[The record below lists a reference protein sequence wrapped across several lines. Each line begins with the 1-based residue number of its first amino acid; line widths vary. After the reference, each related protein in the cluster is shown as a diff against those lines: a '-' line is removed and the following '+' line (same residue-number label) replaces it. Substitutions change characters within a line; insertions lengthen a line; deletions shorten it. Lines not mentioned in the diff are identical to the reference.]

1 MFKVINIMHNIQWI
15 LFMYQWHCNTSSSV
29 LWHLITCLTMPGRIW
44 WCVTF
49 RATDPT
55 PSLSPLETLC
65 RCIVDHQTLPVVRSL
80 FPSGQFLSQPESSGT
95 LPYAKS
101 PLPYPWHFTCQWTP
115 FKHMY
120 THPRSHITVTHR
132 ADTICSVFLVT
143 CSSHLFHML
152 LLLFHMSFL
161 NLPHAHCPS
170 LPIMFQIF
178 SI

>member
-1 MFKVINIMHNIQWI
+1 MFR
-15 LFMYQWHCNTSSSV
+15 T
-29 LWHLITCLTMPGRIW
+29 
-44 WCVTF
+44 
-49 RATDPT
+49 TDPT
-55 PSLSPLETLC
+55 PSPSPLETL
-65 RCIVDHQTLPVVRSL
+65 RRRIVDHQTLPVIRSL
-80 FPSGQFLSQPESSGT
+80 FPSWPKSSST

-101 PLPYPWHFTCQWTP
+101 PLPYPLALHLSMDSVQ
-115 FKHMY
+115 HMY
-120 THPRSHITVTHR
+120 THPRSRIMVTHR

-161 NLPHAHCPS
+161 NLPHARCPL